1 MKKLLVTMAVA
12 ITGVVQAFALTPTAI
27 RENARF
33 LTDRMAYELNL
44 TPQQYEDCYEINY
57 DFIASINPFMDE
69 VVYGYP
75 EYIDRYYNYLDYR
88 NDDLRYIMTEA
99 QYLAFAALD
108 YFFRPIYTHAGNWLF
123 RVYQYYSN
131 TRFFYY
137 DPPLIYHTYFGGHG
151 RHYFPHGYYGGG
163 RYSHHVYARPRPV
176 HRRGGRHDFGPH
188 ASYRPRH
195 YAPHH
200 VPANPRHE
208 RTTPGRNDHHRGND
222 HGINHRDNDHHG
234 NAGRGNDRGNGGR
247 GNDRGNGGRGNDHG
261 NGGHG
266 NDHGNGSHGGMGQG
280 GHGSHG
286 GASQGSGNGR
296 SNGGGV
302 NRASSSSRTSHTSR
316 VQPSNESRQMRQH
329 SSGRTERVQGNVQR
343 GASNATRAGSASHI
357 SGGSHRSS
365 GSSHSGGGSHSGGSR
380 GGSSH
385 GGGSHGG
392 GSHGGGHR
400 R

>member
-99 QYLAFAALD
+99 QYLAFVALD

-200 VPANPRHE
+200 VPAGPRHE
-208 RTTPGRNDHHRGND
+208 RTSPGRNDHHRGND
-222 HGINHRDNDHHG
+222 HGINNRGNDHHGNAGRGNDHG

-247 GNDRGNGGRGNDHG
+247 GNNRGNNGRGNDHG
-261 NGGHG
+261 NG
-266 NDHGNGSHGGMGQG
+266 SHDGMGQG
-280 GHGSHG
+280 GNGSHGSHG
-286 GASQGSGNGR
+286 GASQGGGNGR

-316 VQPSNESRQMRQH
+316 VQPSNESRQMRQQ

-385 GGGSHGG
+385 GGGSH
-392 GSHGGGHR
+392 SGGHR

>member
-99 QYLAFAALD
+99 QYLAFVALD

-200 VPANPRHE
+200 VPAGPRHE
-208 RTTPGRNDHHRGND
+208 RTSPGRNDHHRGND
-222 HGINHRDNDHHG
+222 HGINNRGNDHHGNAGRGNDHG

-247 GNDRGNGGRGNDHG
+247 GNDRCNNGR
-261 NGGHG
+261 G
-266 NDHGNGSHGGMGQG
+266 NDHGNGSHGGMDQGGHG

-316 VQPSNESRQMRQH
+316 VQPSNESRQMRQQ

-385 GGGSHGG
+385 GGGSH
-392 GSHGGGHR
+392 SGGHR

>member
-99 QYLAFAALD
+99 QYLAFVALD

-200 VPANPRHE
+200 VPAGPRHE
-208 RTTPGRNDHHRGND
+208 RTSPGRNDHHRGND
-222 HGINHRDNDHHG
+222 HGINNRGNDHHG
-234 NAGRGNDRGNGGR
+234 NAGRGNDHGNAGR
-247 GNDRGNGGRGNDHG
+247 GNDRGNNGRGNDHG
-261 NGGHG
+261 NNGHG

-280 GHGSHG
+280 GNGSHGSHG
-286 GASQGSGNGR
+286 GASQGGGNGR

-302 NRASSSSRTSHTSR
+302 NRASSSSRSSHTSR
-316 VQPSNESRQMRQH
+316 VQPSNESRQMRQQ

-385 GGGSHGG
+385 GGGSH
-392 GSHGGGHR
+392 SGGHR

>member
-99 QYLAFAALD
+99 QYLAFVALD

-200 VPANPRHE
+200 VPAGPRHE
-208 RTTPGRNDHHRGND
+208 RTSPGRNDHHRGND
-222 HGINHRDNDHHG
+222 HGINNRGNDHHG

-247 GNDRGNGGRGNDHG
+247 GNDRGNNGRGNDRG
-261 NGGHG
+261 NNGRG

-280 GHGSHG
+280 GNGSHGSHG
-286 GASQGSGNGR
+286 GASQGGGNGR

-302 NRASSSSRTSHTSR
+302 NRASSSSRTSRTSR
-316 VQPSNESRQMRQH
+316 VQPSNESRQMRQQ

-385 GGGSHGG
+385 GGGSH
-392 GSHGGGHR
+392 SGGHR

>member
-99 QYLAFAALD
+99 QYLAFVALD

-200 VPANPRHE
+200 VPAGPRHE
-208 RTTPGRNDHHRGND
+208 RTSPGRNDHHRGND
-222 HGINHRDNDHHG
+222 HGINNRGNDRHGNAGRGNDHG

-247 GNDRGNGGRGNDHG
+247 GNDRGNNGR
-261 NGGHG
+261 G

-286 GASQGSGNGR
+286 SHGGASQGGGNGR

-302 NRASSSSRTSHTSR
+302 NRASSSSRSSHTSR
-316 VQPSNESRQMRQH
+316 VQPSNESRQMRQQ

-385 GGGSHGG
+385 GGGSH
-392 GSHGGGHR
+392 SGGHR

>member
-99 QYLAFAALD
+99 QYLAFVALD

-200 VPANPRHE
+200 VPAGPRHE
-208 RTTPGRNDHHRGND
+208 RTSPGRNDHHRGND
-222 HGINHRDNDHHG
+222 HGINNRGNDHHGNAGRGNDHG

-247 GNDRGNGGRGNDHG
+247 GNNRGNNGR
-261 NGGHG
+261 G

-280 GHGSHG
+280 GNGSHGSHG
-286 GASQGSGNGR
+286 GASQGGGNGR

-302 NRASSSSRTSHTSR
+302 NRASSSSRSSHTSR
-316 VQPSNESRQMRQH
+316 VQPSNESRQMRQQ

-385 GGGSHGG
+385 GGGSH
-392 GSHGGGHR
+392 SGGHR

>member
-99 QYLAFAALD
+99 QYLAFVALD

-200 VPANPRHE
+200 VPAGPRHE
-208 RTTPGRNDHHRGND
+208 RTSPGRNDHHRGND
-222 HGINHRDNDHHG
+222 HGINNRGNDHHGNAGRGNDHG

-247 GNDRGNGGRGNDHG
+247 GNDRGNNGRGNDHG
-261 NGGHG
+261 NG
-266 NDHGNGSHGGMGQG
+266 SHDGMGQG
-280 GHGSHG
+280 GNGSHGSHG
-286 GASQGSGNGR
+286 GASQGGGNGR

-302 NRASSSSRTSHTSR
+302 NRASSSSRSSHTSR
-316 VQPSNESRQMRQH
+316 VQPSNESRQMRQQ

-385 GGGSHGG
+385 GGGSH
-392 GSHGGGHR
+392 SGGHR

>member
-200 VPANPRHE
+200 VPAGPRHE
-208 RTTPGRNDHHRGND
+208 RTSPGRNDHHRGND
-222 HGINHRDNDHHG
+222 HGINNRGNDHHG

-247 GNDRGNGGRGNDHG
+247 GNDRGNGGRGNDRG
-261 NGGHG
+261 NNGRG

-280 GHGSHG
+280 GNGRQGSHG
-286 GASQGSGNGR
+286 GASQGGGNGR

-302 NRASSSSRTSHTSR
+302 NRASSSSRTSRASR
-316 VQPSNESRQMRQH
+316 VQPSNESRQMRQQ

-385 GGGSHGG
+385 GGGSH
-392 GSHGGGHR
+392 SGGHR

>member
-99 QYLAFAALD
+99 QYLAFVALD

-200 VPANPRHE
+200 VPAGPRHE
-208 RTTPGRNDHHRGND
+208 RTSPGRNDHHRSND
-222 HGINHRDNDHHG
+222 HGINNRGNDHHGNAGRGNDHG

-247 GNDRGNGGRGNDHG
+247 GNDRGNNGRGNDHG
-261 NGGHG
+261 NG
-266 NDHGNGSHGGMGQG
+266 SHDGMGQG
-280 GHGSHG
+280 GNGSHGSHG
-286 GASQGSGNGR
+286 GASQGGGNGR

-302 NRASSSSRTSHTSR
+302 NRASSSSRSSHTSR
-316 VQPSNESRQMRQH
+316 VQPSNESRQMRQQ

-392 GSHGGGHR
+392 GHR

>member
-99 QYLAFAALD
+99 QYLAFVALD

-200 VPANPRHE
+200 VPAGPRHE
-208 RTTPGRNDHHRGND
+208 RTSPGRNDHHRGND
-222 HGINHRDNDHHG
+222 HGINNRGNDHHGNAGRGNDHG

-247 GNDRGNGGRGNDHG
+247 GNDRGNNGRGNDHG
-261 NGGHG
+261 NG
-266 NDHGNGSHGGMGQG
+266 SHDGMGQG
-280 GHGSHG
+280 GNGSHGSHG
-286 GASQGSGNGR
+286 GASQGGGNGR

-316 VQPSNESRQMRQH
+316 VQPSNESRQMRQQ

-385 GGGSHGG
+385 GGGSH
-392 GSHGGGHR
+392 SGGHR

>member
-200 VPANPRHE
+200 VPASPRHE
-208 RTTPGRNDHHRGND
+208 RTSPGRNDHHRGND
-222 HGINHRDNDHHG
+222 HGINNRGNDHHGNAGRGNDHG

-247 GNDRGNGGRGNDHG
+247 VNDRGNNGR
-261 NGGHG
+261 G

-280 GHGSHG
+280 GNGSHGSHG
-286 GASQGSGNGR
+286 GASQGRGNGR

-302 NRASSSSRTSHTSR
+302 NRASSSSRSSHTSR
-316 VQPSNESRQMRQH
+316 VQPSNESRQMRQQ

-385 GGGSHGG
+385 GGGSH
-392 GSHGGGHR
+392 SGGHR